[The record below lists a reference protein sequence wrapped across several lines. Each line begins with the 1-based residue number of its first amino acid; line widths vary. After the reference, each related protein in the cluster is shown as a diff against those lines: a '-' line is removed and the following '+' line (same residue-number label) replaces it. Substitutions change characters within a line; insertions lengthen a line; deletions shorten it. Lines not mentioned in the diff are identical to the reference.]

1 MHPLDNPVWQ
11 SLQTR
16 HRGFARVSG
25 RVVRYPA
32 DVAPFLAV
40 DPAITDHLHALAA
53 LVDPG
58 ESVLIVGPAPV
69 LDAGWQLELLEPIAQ
84 MVCEQRI
91 APAPMPGA
99 GFIELE
105 AQRRADLLELTA
117 LVYPHYFRPR
127 TPDMGRYIGIYDGS
141 RLAAMAGERMGFD
154 GHQEISAVCT
164 HADYLG
170 RGLAQRLVTELTNAS
185 LDAGKLPFLHVSNR
199 NVRAKAL
206 YERLGYRQ
214 RIDINLWSLK
224 RLPNDGSPP

>member
-1 MHPLDNPVWQ
+1 MYPLDNPVWQ
-11 SLQTR
+11 SLHTR
-16 HRGFARVSG
+16 HRGFARVSDG
-25 RVVRYPA
+25 VARYPA

-40 DPAITDHLHALAA
+40 DSPEANHADALAA
-53 LVDPG
+53 LVEPD

-69 LDAGWQLELLEPIAQ
+69 VDAGWNLELLEPIAQ

-91 APAPMPGA
+91 APAPGA

-105 AQRRADLLELTA
+105 ARHRDDLLALTA

-127 TPDMGRYIGIYDGS
+127 TPDMGRYIGIYDGLK
-141 RLAAMAGERMGFD
+141 LAAMAGERMGFD

-164 HADYLG
+164 HPDYLG

-206 YERLGYRQ
+206 YQRLGYVQ

-224 RLPNDGSPP
+224 RLPNNGDEP

>member
-25 RVVRYPA
+25 GVARYPR

-40 DPAITDHLHALAA
+40 DPAQAGASDALAA
-53 LVDPG
+53 LVDRG
-58 ESVLIVGPAPV
+58 ESVLIVGPAPAV
-69 LDAGWQLELLEPIAQ
+69 DAGWQLELLEPIAQ
-84 MVCEQRI
+84 MICEHRI
-91 APAPMPGA
+91 APAPGA

-105 AQRRADLLELTA
+105 AQHRADLLELTA

-224 RLPNDGSPP
+224 RLPNDGGPP